1 MGLDMFAFSVKP
13 ENGSDVS
20 DLEYA
25 EGERTEIAYW
35 RKFNAFHG
43 WMEELYKTKGGTESF
58 NCVPVRLTLE
68 DLDRL
73 EAELPTLK
81 PVAGFFFGAQEVDL
95 QDIESLQAF
104 VEDAR
109 DIIKSGNMVYYN
121 SWW

>member
-1 MGLDMFAFSVKP
+1 MGLDMFAYSVKP
-13 ENGSDVS
+13 ENGSDVT
-20 DLEYA
+20 DLEYPD
-25 EGERTEIAYW
+25 GERTEIAYW

-73 EAELPTLK
+73 EEEISTLK
-81 PVAGFFFGAQEVDL
+81 PVAGFCFGAQEIYPEDRDL
-95 QDIESLQAF
+95 LYVF
-104 VEDAR
+104 VQDAR
-109 DIIKSGNMVYYN
+109 DIIESGNMVYYS

>member
-1 MGLDMFAFSVKP
+1 MGLDMFAYSVKP
-13 ENGSDVS
+13 ENDKG

-25 EGERTEIAYW
+25 DGERTEIAYW

-43 WMEELYKTKGGTESF
+43 WMEELYKSKGGTDSF

-73 EAELPTLK
+73 EAELPDLK
-81 PVAGFFFGAQEVDL
+81 PVGGFFFGAQEIYPEDIDSLHVFI
-95 QDIESLQAF
+95 QDS
-104 VEDAR
+104 R
-109 DIIKSGNMVYYN
+109 DIIESGNMVYYN